1 MLLLVLRTNGTTV
14 LTSHSGPCSSAAISD
29 RPYRYREAYPA
40 REQVGALVYFSNSDM
55 DLLRE
60 EVGVGVAVEQGQYSA
75 RGRRSVL
82 IEKKLEKESLPSHE
96 DRNRGIGYTGLLNG
110 LVSYTGI
117 SPVLDRQ

>member
-1 MLLLVLRTNGTTV
+1 MGLVLV
-14 LTSHSGPCSSAAISD
+14 LQLAIAHIGIEKHTQLGSKWGLW
-29 RPYRYREAYPA
+29 YN
-40 REQVGALVYFSNSDM
+40 FSNSDM

-60 EVGVGVAVEQGQYSA
+60 EVGVGVAVEQGQYPA